1 MQTNKL
7 AWAATKINDP
17 ETTKYGCNHGL
28 YHDYHH
34 EHGGKNNA
42 QFMIVSIINPR
53 VQLRARDTVTCPR
66 SGAH

>member
-7 AWAATKINDP
+7 ARAATKINDP

-34 EHGGKNNA
+34 EHGGKNNV